1 VPLKKTAK
9 TEASNEEESADTA
22 DIYLEEYFKR
32 SQAVGESVGKDL
44 KENVVK
50 AIEAF
55 GNGFLTNELMKILRA
70 DEKECHIYYEEILRV
85 IYRIIFLLYAEQ
97 RAILGGHGGTNP
109 ALYLDNY
116 SIMALRDFAI
126 ESIDDETLQHDTH
139 QDLWEG
145 LLTTFKMVKDGV
157 EELGIYPYN
166 GMLFDMSD
174 KYVGKY
180 SCKNS

>member
-1 VPLKKTAK
+1 MPLKKTAK

-70 DEKECHIYYEEILRV
+70 DEKECHIYYEEIL
-85 IYRIIFLLYAEQ
+85 L
-97 RAILGGHGGTNP
+97 
-109 ALYLDNY
+109 
-116 SIMALRDFAI
+116 
-126 ESIDDETLQHDTH
+126 
-139 QDLWEG
+139 
-145 LLTTFKMVKDGV
+145 
-157 EELGIYPYN
+157 
-166 GMLFDMSD
+166 
-174 KYVGKY
+174 
-180 SCKNS
+180 